1 MWETLGVHISL
12 LTLTYLTVVSRA
24 EFDAF
29 MSRAVP
35 LSIAI
40 GAFSLVITV
49 AEALTSA
56 LFEVRGCLDKF
67 GVFSTTLIYSAA
79 AICMFGISLV
89 SVLVLFDYSST

>member
-1 MWETLGVHISL
+1 MIVLS
-12 LTLTYLTVVSRA
+12 VVSRA

-49 AEALTSA
+49 AEALTSS

-89 SVLVLFDYSST
+89 SCEGKCFVDL

>member
-1 MWETLGVHISL
+1 MLSTKYRITIFFAAFTRE
-12 LTLTYLTVVSRA
+12 
-24 EFDAF
+24 EFDAW

-40 GAFSLVITV
+40 GAFSLVITI

-56 LFEVRGCLDKF
+56 LFEVRGFLDKF
-67 GVFSTTLIYSAA
+67 GVFSTTFIYSVA

-89 SVLVLFDYSST
+89 SKRKWS

>member
-1 MWETLGVHISL
+1 MTRVQQLWLRDLSIVTAPVLS
-12 LTLTYLTVVSRA
+12 VVTRG

-49 AEALTSA
+49 AEALTSS

-89 SVLVLFDYSST
+89 S

>member
-1 MWETLGVHISL
+1 
-12 LTLTYLTVVSRA
+12 
-24 EFDAF
+24 

-40 GAFSLVITV
+40 GAFSLVITI

-56 LFEVRGCLDKF
+56 LFEVRGYLDKF
-67 GVFSTTLIYSAA
+67 GVFTTTFIYSVA

-89 SVLVLFDYSST
+89 SQIRLFFNWVICASNTEPLK